1 MPVIAG
7 QQRAF
12 DPNISQFL
20 ISESLSFGGEV
31 QRVGMIQKDGVS
43 HARINPQVES
53 AHIFRQFF
61 VQ

>member
-31 QRVGMIQKDGVS
+31 QRVGMIQK
-43 HARINPQVES
+43 E
-53 AHIFRQFF
+53 
-61 VQ
+61 